1 MKNVPTLLAIA
12 SLLAAPIALLGQTE
26 QTADVTINVNPVL
39 RLQLQSGDDIAITL
53 SEADYDAVD
62 GTATKAAATETVLR
76 VLSNLPWTVQVKAA
90 AADFDH
96 TPPAPG
102 DPTYAKT
109 VGDLELKR
117 TSDAGF
123 IGLTAADQDV
133 TTGNAGGFGANTFE
147 VEYRIQSDVATDVPG
162 EYTIELTYTV
172 ITD

>member
-1 MKNVPTLLAIA
+1 MKNAPKLLAIA
-12 SLLAAPIALLGQTE
+12 SLLAAPFALLAQVD

-53 SEADYDAVD
+53 AEADYDAVD
-62 GTATKAAATETVLR
+62 GTATKDAATETVLR

-90 AADFDH
+90 AADFEH
-96 TPPAPG
+96 TPPVPA
-102 DPTYAKT
+102 DPTYDKPVA
-109 VGDLELKR
+109 DLELRR
-117 TSDAGF
+117 TGDPGYIS
-123 IGLTAADQDV
+123 LSAADQDV
-133 TTGNAGGFGANTFE
+133 TTGNAGGFGANTFN